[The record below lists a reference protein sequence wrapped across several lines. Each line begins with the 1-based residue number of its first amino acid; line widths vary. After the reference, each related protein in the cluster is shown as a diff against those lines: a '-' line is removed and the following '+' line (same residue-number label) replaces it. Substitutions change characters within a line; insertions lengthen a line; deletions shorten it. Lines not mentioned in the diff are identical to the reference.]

1 MTTRLVTAPAVEP
14 VTLAEAKQHLR
25 IDSGDFDANINLAQS
40 IVPAEQAIA
49 AAFSLVGTGV
59 DVLNNAGTLVILD
72 AGDCT
77 GATVTVKIQ
86 ESDDN
91 DTYTDW
97 TGGGFDVVTAAND
110 NAIQEIQYTG
120 NKQYIRAV
128 ATIAAAG
135 AAFGVSVVEGAS
147 DSTDDTYIT
156 KLIKT
161 ARIAVEKYTNYKMI
175 TQTWELFLDRFP
187 WEDFIEIPT
196 PPLQTGVTV
205 NYYDTDESGTTF
217 ATSNYHEDLYG
228 EPGKIVLAYGDSW
241 PSTTLR
247 TVNGVVIQFK
257 CGFGLAADVAEDY
270 KTAIKM
276 TLAEMY
282 ENREES
288 ITGTIITDV
297 PLGAQQILMFDRI
310 IPI

>member
-25 IDSGDFDANINLAQS
+25 IDSGDFDANIDVAQS
-40 IVPAEQAIA
+40 IVPAEQSLA
-49 AAFSLVGTGV
+49 ASFSLEGTGV
-59 DVLNNAGTLVILD
+59 DVLNNAGTIVTLD

-86 ESDDN
+86 ESDD
-91 DTYTDW
+91 DGTYPDW
-97 TGGGFDVVTAAND
+97 TGGAFAVVTSANH

-120 NKQYIRAV
+120 IKQYIRAV
-128 ATIAAAG
+128 ATVAG
-135 AAFGVSVVEGAS
+135 ATGAFGVSIIAGAS
-147 DSTDDTYIT
+147 DTTDDTYIT
-156 KLIKT
+156 KLIKA
-161 ARIAVEKYTNYKMI
+161 ARIAVENYLNYKFI
-175 TQTWELFLDRFP
+175 TQTWEVMFDWFP
-187 WEDFIEIPT
+187 WQDYIEIPS

-217 ATSNYHEDLYG
+217 ASSNYHEDLYG
-228 EPGKIVLAYGDSW
+228 IPGKIVLAYGNSW

-282 ENREES
+282 ENREQS

-297 PLGAQQILMFDRI
+297 PLGAQQLLMFDRI